1 MTASVSGIT
10 ILDHHVCKGSDC
22 KQYPA
27 HSVACIVCNNPAGN
41 THQCGKCGR
50 HNHIIHETSDKVV
63 HTGTG
68 VANLKH
74 AWCST
79 CYTAAQQQPQQPMPI
94 QQPPLPKHIPE
105 QASTPL
111 PSASSIPSTVVV
123 SGTDSLVTTAG
134 SLARDNTLVAS
145 SMLVMPSVV
154 AEATASNA
162 AVAGRCRSHFNLLCL
177 SSL

>member
-1 MTASVSGIT
+1 MTASVSGIA
-10 ILDHHVCKGSDC
+10 ILDHHLCKDGDC

-27 HSVACIVCNNPAGN
+27 PSVACIVCNNPTGK

-63 HTGTG
+63 HTGIG
-68 VANLKH
+68 VAKH

-79 CYTAAQQQPQQPMPI
+79 CYTAAQQQPQQLMSVR
-94 QQPPLPKHIPE
+94 QPPLPKQIFEP
-105 QASTPL
+105 ASTPM
-111 PSASSIPSTVVV
+111 PSTSASRVPSTIVV
-123 SGTDSLVTTAG
+123 SGTNSLVTTAG

-145 SMLVMPSVV
+145 SMLDVPSAV

-162 AVAGRCRSHFNLLCL
+162 ALAGRCCFLFSLLCL
-177 SSL
+177 SSM